1 MDEDLRFPIG
11 KFDSNLKITKKLR
24 NQFIETIAGFP
35 DVLFEEIK
43 NLRDD
48 QLDTPYRPEGWTVR
62 QLIHHIADSHMNSY
76 IRFKLALTEDAP
88 TIRPY
93 FEDRWAEIEDSKMP
107 IDVSMKIIRGVHA
120 RWATVLNAMSDAD
133 FRRKLV
139 HPDSGEWTLEKMLGL
154 YEWHSRHHLA
164 HITELAKRENW

>member
-11 KFDSNLKITKKLR
+11 KFDSNLNVTKRVRK
-24 NQFIETIAGFP
+24 QFIETIENYP
-35 DVLFEEIK
+35 DKLFEEVK
-43 NLRDD
+43 NLWDD
-48 QLDTPYRPEGWTVR
+48 QLDTPYRAGGWTVR

-93 FEDRWAEIEDSKMP
+93 FEDRWAEIADSKMP

-120 RWATVLNAMSDAD
+120 RWAIILNSMSDAD
-133 FRRKLV
+133 FGRRLV

-154 YEWHSRHHLA
+154 YDWHSRHHLA